1 MVTEAPDFD
10 AGSGLPRLP
19 NREAID
25 ASRGYVAG
33 WTQAIDAILRGGE
46 DDVVY
51 VEAFEDAVV
60 VAASGEIG
68 GVQIKDKAG
77 KFAVTQEEPCG
88 MLGRWASVVERRP
101 VSGSASAAAE
111 GGKPARSKHFIRGAG
126 QPTTALRPS

>member
-101 VSGSASAAAE
+101 VLAPLLQQQKAGNLHDRSTSFAALGS
-111 GGKPARSKHFIRGAG
+111 R
-126 QPTTALRPS
+126 RPR